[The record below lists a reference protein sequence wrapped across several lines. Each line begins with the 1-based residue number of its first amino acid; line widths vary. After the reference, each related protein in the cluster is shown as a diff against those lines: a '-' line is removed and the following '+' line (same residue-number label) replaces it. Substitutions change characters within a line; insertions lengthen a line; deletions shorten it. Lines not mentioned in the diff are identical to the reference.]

1 MTIIAAISNS
11 AAETRCDYSNPKPI
25 AGVAKLYTDTSVAAA
40 AIIARRNL
48 IHDPRADRDVKIKD
62 IG

>member
-25 AGVAKLYTDTSVAAA
+25 AGVAKLYTDQ
-40 AIIARRNL
+40 RRGGGDNRTAQF
-48 IHDPRADRDVKIKD
+48 DTRPARADRDVKIKD
-62 IG
+62 VG